1 MDMLVELKNLS
12 IVYRLKKNPL
22 RALASVSLPIQRGKI
37 TALVGESGSGKSTL
51 AASLL
56 ECLSTP
62 GEIEAGQIVYHGH
75 ETPVDIREMDLRE
88 LNGYRWKEVSM
99 VFQGAQSAL
108 NPTMTVLDQFI
119 ETYLVHH
126 PEGRKKDI
134 KAAAKAKTIELLDY
148 VNLDAGRV
156 MSMYPHELS
165 GGMKQRVMIAFSLLL
180 DPKLIILDEPTTA
193 LDVIT
198 QGYIFKI
205 LKRINREFGI
215 TMLLLTHDIGVV
227 AEFADYVGVM
237 YGGKLMEFGTTWDVF
252 KLKWHPYS
260 DGLIRSTPSLF
271 SDIASMTPIPGS
283 PPDLRA
289 LPPGCIFHPRCPKS
303 TARCRVEEPI
313 DHVIGEHLSKCH
325 LMEVTKP

>member
-1 MDMLVELKNLS
+1 MDSLIELKNVS
-12 IVYRLKKNPL
+12 IVYRLKKNPI
-22 RALASVSLPIQRGKI
+22 RAIANVSLAIRKGKI

-62 GEIEAGQIVYHGH
+62 GEVESGEIVYLGYDA
-75 ETPVDIREMDLRE
+75 PADVRKMAIGA
-88 LNGYRWKEVSM
+88 LNSYRWKEVSM

-108 NPTMTVLDQFI
+108 NPTMTVLEQFI

-126 PEGRKKDI
+126 PEGRKKDN
-134 KAAAKAKTIELLDY
+134 KAAAKAKTVELLDY
-148 VNLDAGRV
+148 VNLDAARI

-180 DPKLIILDEPTTA
+180 GPKLMILDEPTTA

-205 LKRINREFGI
+205 LKRINRDFGVS
-215 TMLLLTHDIGVV
+215 MLLLTHDIGVV

-260 DGLIRSTPSLF
+260 EGLIRSTPSLY
-271 SDIASMTPIPGS
+271 SDVASMSPIPGS

-289 LPPGCIFHPRCPKS
+289 LPSGCVFHPRCPKA
-303 TARCRVEEPI
+303 TARCRVEEPA
-313 DHVIGEHLSKCH
+313 DHSVGEHLSKCH
-325 LMEVTKP
+325 LMEESKP